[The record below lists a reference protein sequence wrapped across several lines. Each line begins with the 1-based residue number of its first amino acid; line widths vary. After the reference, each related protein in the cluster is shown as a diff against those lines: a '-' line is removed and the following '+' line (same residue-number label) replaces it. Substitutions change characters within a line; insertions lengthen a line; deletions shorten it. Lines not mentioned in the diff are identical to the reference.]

1 MAVDLI
7 PPLVGLALVGAL
19 CAIISLGLSNGAL
32 LPLRKGFSGYWGDIS
47 SSVDW
52 CEENYMHSH
61 YVAETWN
68 TVTSFIIAV
77 AGLVAAHSARAC
89 GAEFRYELL
98 GYLLCI
104 VGLGSIAFHAALQH
118 WMQMLDEVP
127 MLWAAVAACYCIIN
141 SKNPQYGGSKGI
153 WLPIALIAW
162 TALITCVTC
171 FTHGTLQVGAHTEQ
185 PTVINYACRYATACA
200 LASMAVV
207 SWIASSVVAWHCIR
221 CTASNR
227 HEHESAI
234 ILQLVCES
242 VCVPSLL
249 RQCRASVNIRQ
260 FQVRTLVSNYISSLH
275 ALLDCECTHYILSAV
290 TIPYSRRYYLLP
302 CGAITAVYY
311 TTVNSTSTACA
322 C

>member
-118 WMQMLDEVP
+118 WMQ
-127 MLWAAVAACYCIIN
+127 
-141 SKNPQYGGSKGI
+141 
-153 WLPIALIAW
+153 
-162 TALITCVTC
+162 
-171 FTHGTLQVGAHTEQ
+171 
-185 PTVINYACRYATACA
+185 
-200 LASMAVV
+200 
-207 SWIASSVVAWHCIR
+207 
-221 CTASNR
+221 
-227 HEHESAI
+227 
-234 ILQLVCES
+234 
-242 VCVPSLL
+242 
-249 RQCRASVNIRQ
+249 
-260 FQVRTLVSNYISSLH
+260 
-275 ALLDCECTHYILSAV
+275 
-290 TIPYSRRYYLLP
+290 
-302 CGAITAVYY
+302 
-311 TTVNSTSTACA
+311 
-322 C
+322 